1 MFYPNVLDGGCSGIM
16 SKCALTSNLKLK
28 IIKYYRIHIYLGL
41 SLRTRG
47 WRFSLSDLK
56 HEPGMIPQE
65 TKGKQNHWN
74 FLAIQFLA

>member
-41 SLRTRG
+41 SLRTSG
-47 WRFSLSDLK
+47 WRFPPSDFK
-56 HEPGMIPQE
+56 HEPGMI
-65 TKGKQNHWN
+65 QNDSEERRK
-74 FLAIQFLA
+74 